1 MNQRVKIGYVTH
13 KESWPT
19 DGETLFYESSNYCT
33 ALQVPGAQLSVFHS
47 PGNSSGV
54 WIWVFHN
61 AQVLVK
67 MSTNTQL
74 FTTIV
79 HRISYST
86 VCFK

>member
-1 MNQRVKIGYVTH
+1 MNQRVKIRYVTD
-13 KESWPT
+13 K
-19 DGETLFYESSNYCT
+19 GRKLFYESSNYCT
-33 ALQVPGAQLSVFHS
+33 ALQMLGAQLSVFHS